1 MLKILIAD
9 DHEIIR
15 RGITQILLEEFPDA
29 FIENAS
35 NTSSLVEKA
44 IAEKWDII
52 LSDISMPGGGGL
64 VATNLILKKV
74 PQQRILIVSAFGEE
88 IYAVRILRAGA
99 WGFLHK
105 DRAADEL
112 IKAVKII
119 LSGRRYIS
127 LSDKFV
133 SELLQQKDMLPH
145 ELLDDLEW
153 KILQLYTSGNSVS
166 DISTK
171 LSYYEKTIEALLR
184 DIIKKMNLENEAE
197 LLKYAA
203 ANKLN

>member
-1 MLKILIAD
+1 MLRILIAD
-9 DHEIIR
+9 DHEIVR
-15 RGITQILLEEFPDA
+15 RGITQILLDEFSDA
-29 FIENAS
+29 FIA
-35 NTSSLVEKA
+35 TVADTAALVEKA
-44 IAEKWDII
+44 VSEKWDII

-64 VATNLILKKV
+64 VATNLILKKA
-74 PQQRILIVSAFGEE
+74 PHQRILIVSAFGEE

-145 ELLDDLEW
+145 ELLDELEW

-166 DISTK
+166 DVSAK
-171 LSYYEKTIEALLR
+171 LSYNENTIEALLS

-197 LLKYAA
+197 LLKYASV
-203 ANKLN
+203 NKLN